1 MVPTTPPRTAP
12 LSSAVGPKPTAAP
25 KMLAGPNTRSS
36 ARIRDKKSAFEK
48 EREKKIRREQGQGMR
63 QRDPG
68 PVVQLQWANPE
79 LEYAEQDPAK
89 ESEVTTA
96 KDENI
101 PSGNRIVEGEEEEG
115 EEEGEEELGQDEEDS
130 EDGVGQDES
139 AGAELYHTTY
149 RAGPM
154 LKTIGELLADIDTK
168 GILNIPSNKVITS
181 EHDAKIREEM
191 VAVLPPDCD
200 LTPQRTRILIA
211 EAVEACEFLWHI
223 RTFSRIEYWDRVSRT
238 GGWLR
243 HLGGPIC
250 REFFLRLLVMYK
262 NGSGQEATNRM
273 TQAIERLY
281 KLFQREN
288 KNELEDFIGAGVRLP
303 STANMFLGR
312 GRLGGAQAVR
322 GSSNVHF
329 DNRDLFDGT
338 ASTNMTTEHPQLAE
352 VAARFAPVPITSFGD
367 ARKERMDQER
377 RLAALLEEGRKE
389 GRGHKKI
396 VLASKRD
403 PGNRTTTHEL
413 SNLFSKTDI
422 ASGRVQPVRATKG
435 LAGKDKDS
443 ELSKQ
448 MRGTKLSSKNV
459 FSGRR

>member
-1 MVPTTPPRTAP
+1 MVPVKPPKTAP
-12 LSSAVGPKPTAAP
+12 LSSAVGPKPAAAP
-25 KMLAGPNTRSS
+25 RMLAGPNTRSS
-36 ARIRDKKSAFEK
+36 TRIRDKKSAFEK
-48 EREKKIRREQGQGMR
+48 EREKKLRREQGQGM
-63 QRDPG
+63 QELDPE
-68 PVVQLQWANPE
+68 PEVRLQWANPE
-79 LEYAEQDPAK
+79 LEYVEQGSAQK
-89 ESEVTTA
+89 SEATTA
-96 KDENI
+96 KAQNTAGENG
-101 PSGNRIVEGEEEEG
+101 SVEGEE
-115 EEEGEEELGQDEEDS
+115 DEEH
-130 EDGVGQDES
+130 GVGQDEDT
-139 AGAELYHTTY
+139 GAELFHTTY
-149 RAGPM
+149 RAGPK
-154 LKTIGELLADIDTK
+154 LKTIGELLAEIDTK
-168 GILNIPSNKVITS
+168 GILNIPANKVITS

-191 VAVLPPDCD
+191 IAVLPPDCD

-211 EAVEACEFLWHI
+211 EGVEACEFLWHI

-262 NGSGQEATNRM
+262 NGSGEEATNRM

-312 GRLGGAQAVR
+312 GRLGGDQAVR
-322 GSSNVHF
+322 GSSNIHF

-352 VAARFAPVPITSFGD
+352 ITARFAPVPITSFGD

-377 RLAALLEEGRKE
+377 RLAAVLEEGRKE
-389 GRGHKKI
+389 GRGQKKI
-396 VLASKRD
+396 VPASKRN
-403 PGNRTTTHEL
+403 PGNRTTTYEL
-413 SNLFSKTDI
+413 ANLFSKTDI

-435 LAGKDKDS
+435 LLGKEKDG
-443 ELSKQ
+443 ELAKQ
-448 MRGTKLSSKNV
+448 MRGTKLSTKNV